1 MLVVIISVVVAAV
14 IFSFNVNARIVVNVA
29 DVVVVIVASTAVVP
43 FVVVA
48 DITVDAIVM
57 NR

>member
-1 MLVVIISVVVAAV
+1 MLVVIFAVVVAAV
-14 IFSFNVNARIVVNVA
+14 IFSFDVNARFVVNVA
-29 DVVVVIVASTAVVP
+29 DVVVVVARAVVP